1 MQKAECVA
9 LGAAGHQRPR
19 VGGQVHELHGGE
31 LRMRTH
37 CLGHPWSELRQVQL
51 VYDVLRYSPMAIRH
65 LLGTSASVGLLCR
78 SMGCRRQPLF
88 YSVADEA
95 GRSPLPLVVVNASLR
110 RGWSTMSLSRG
121 PRS

>member
-65 LLGTSASVGLLCR
+65 LLGTSASVVDFSAGAWAVGVNLSSIQLR
-78 SMGCRRQPLF
+78 MKREDRRFL
-88 YSVADEA
+88 
-95 GRSPLPLVVVNASLR
+95 
-110 RGWSTMSLSRG
+110 WW
-121 PRS
+121 